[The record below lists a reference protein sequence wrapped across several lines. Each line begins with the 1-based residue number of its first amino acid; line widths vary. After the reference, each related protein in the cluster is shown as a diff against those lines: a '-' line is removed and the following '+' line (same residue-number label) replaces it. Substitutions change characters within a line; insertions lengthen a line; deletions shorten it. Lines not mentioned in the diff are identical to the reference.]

1 MIYQHISSLI
11 NIAIQIDTSIMV
23 TEPHIIYSTWDFS
36 FINKVALQ
44 AVPQHRV

>member
-1 MIYQHISSLI
+1 MMYEHIFGLI
-11 NIAIQIDTSIMV
+11 NIVIQINTRIMV
-23 TEPHIIYSTWDFS
+23 TKPHIIYSSWGFY